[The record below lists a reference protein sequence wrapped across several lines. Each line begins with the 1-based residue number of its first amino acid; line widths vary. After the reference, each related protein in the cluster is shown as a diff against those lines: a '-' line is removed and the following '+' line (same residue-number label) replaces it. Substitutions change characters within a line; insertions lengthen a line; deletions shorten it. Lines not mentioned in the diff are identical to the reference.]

1 MPKTANPDPSLF
13 LDILNTLETLDI
25 PYMIIGAFAGT
36 VYGITR
42 VTYDIDI
49 VIDLNDAQIEPLAEA
64 YPPPRYYA
72 DPYQMQ
78 QSIALGIMFNII
90 DGERG
95 EKADLIPLTM
105 VSRYRNAFQNRVRQ
119 TVNAGSAT
127 FDVWCARPE
136 DVIIGKLMAWAEGR
150 SRKHESDIYEML
162 TFYYLGLATDLDRP
176 LDEAYIDR
184 CAAQLGHDAAEFW
197 HTVKTQA
204 RAEATRQ
211 HPAARPEMTEDA

>member
-1 MPKTANPDPSLF
+1 MPKTGNPDLSLF
-13 LDILNTLETLDI
+13 LDILNTLEALDI

-49 VIDLNDAQIEPLAEA
+49 VVELNDAHIEALAEA

-72 DPYQMQ
+72 DPYQMR

-105 VSRYRNAFQNRVRQ
+105 VSRYRHAFQNRVRQ
-119 TVNAGSAT
+119 IVGLGDST
-127 FDVWCARPE
+127 FEVWCARPE

-150 SRKHESDIYEML
+150 SRKHEDDIYEML
-162 TFYYLGLATDLDRP
+162 TFYYLGLATTPDSP
-176 LDEAYIDR
+176 LDETYIDQR
-184 CAAQLGHDAAEFW
+184 AALLGHDVTEFW
-197 HTVKTQA
+197 HMLKTQA
-204 RAEATRQ
+204 QTE
-211 HPAARPEMTEDA
+211 AARQRNA

>member
-1 MPKTANPDPSLF
+1 MPKSGNPDLSLF
-13 LDILNTLETLDI
+13 LDILKTLESLDI

-49 VIDLNDAQIEPLAEA
+49 VVNLDDAHIEALAEA

-72 DPYQMQ
+72 DPYQMR
-78 QSIALGIMFNII
+78 QSVASGIMFNII

-105 VSRYRNAFQNRVRQ
+105 VSRYRHAFENRVRQ
-119 TVNAGSAT
+119 IISLGDLT
-127 FDVWCARPE
+127 FEVWCARPE

-150 SRKHESDIYEML
+150 SRKHEDDIYEML
-162 TFYYLGLATDLDRP
+162 TFYYLGLATTLNRP
-176 LDEAYIDR
+176 LDETYIDQR
-184 CAAQLGHDAAEFW
+184 AALLGQDVVEFW
-197 HTVKTQA
+197 QTLKSQA
-204 RAEATRQ
+204 KIEATRQ
-211 HPAARPEMTEDA
+211 RAAQ

>member
-1 MPKTANPDPSLF
+1 MPKTGNPDLSLF
-13 LDILNTLETLDI
+13 LDILQTLESLEI

-49 VIDLNDAQIEPLAEA
+49 VVSLNDAQIEALAEA

-72 DPYQMQ
+72 DPYQMR

-105 VSRYRNAFQNRVRQ
+105 VSRYHHAFQNRVRQ
-119 TVNAGSAT
+119 TVGVGDAT

-150 SRKHESDIYEML
+150 SRKHENDIYEML
-162 TFYYLGLATDLDRP
+162 TFYYLGLASTLDNP
-176 LDEAYIDR
+176 LDEPYIDQR
-184 CAAQLGHDAAEFW
+184 VKLLGQDVLEFW
-197 HTVKTQA
+197 QTLKTQA
-204 RAEATRQ
+204 KAEAARQ
-211 HPAARPEMTEDA
+211 RSEQQDA